1 MNDKTINYGDMEI
14 VELRDMAIA
23 QGLTVTGAM
32 SKENLIELLTEKKPA
47 DLFKD
52 NKVEAKP
59 SKREAKEGKIKAA
72 TEERVW
78 IEIQKTAEAMGSD
91 DVIVGVN
98 FKTFQIKR
106 GVPVAVPKSVAEVLR
121 NAVRSIYKWNETTQE
136 KIETQVPAY
145 PFALVVPPQ

>member
-1 MNDKTINYGDMEI
+1 MSEKEINYHDMDI
-14 VELRDMAIA
+14 TELRDMAIL

-32 SKENLIELLTEKKPA
+32 SKENLIELLTETKPT

-52 NKVEAKP
+52 SKPEAKP
-59 SKREAKEGKIKAA
+59 SKREAKEGKNKAVS
-72 TEERVW
+72 EERVW

-98 FKTFQIKR
+98 FKTYQIKR
-106 GVPVAVPKSVAEVLR
+106 GVPVAVPKSVAEVLK
-121 NAVRSIYKWNETTQE
+121 NAVRSIYKWNESTQE

-145 PFALVVPPQ
+145 PFALVMPPQ